1 MIIAMSP
8 LGEVFRQRLRMFP
21 SLVNCSTIDWFTNW
35 PAEALINV
43 GRGSVTD
50 PAEAM
55 ELGENEDA
63 CIELF
68 KVIHQSVEQKSEEFK
83 ESMRRINYVTPTSYL
98 ELLSM
103 FKKILRAQRVLVRKG
118 IDRLSRGLEVLQTAA
133 IEVDKLSRKL
143 EADAPILAKTQIEVE
158 STKKIISEKTVKAE
172 AVKSVVVVE
181 EEEAGKQAAEVKA
194 IKDNADTELN
204 TALPELAAAVKKV
217 EQIEVSAFYSLKTIQ
232 KPAQSVVA
240 VFKICCIFLLP
251 NDKPKKP
258 QGDKAEAD
266 PEGYW
271 ELAKTKF
278 LSDPKGFLR

>member
-1 MIIAMSP
+1 
-8 LGEVFRQRLRMFP
+8 
-21 SLVNCSTIDWFTNW
+21 
-35 PAEALINV
+35 
-43 GRGSVTD
+43 
-50 PAEAM
+50 
-55 ELGENEDA
+55 
-63 CIELF
+63 
-68 KVIHQSVEQKSEEFK
+68 
-83 ESMRRINYVTPTSYL
+83 
-98 ELLSM
+98 
-103 FKKILRAQRVLVRKG
+103 
-118 IDRLSRGLEVLQTAA
+118 LQTAA

-240 VFKICCIFLLP
+240 VFKICCLFLLP
-251 NDKPKKP
+251 NDRPKKP

-278 LSDPKGFLR
+278 LSDPKGFLRSLVEYDRDNIPDALIKRVQPLM